1 MSNTQNESFC
11 ASQIQQDYLLA
22 LSLSCRR
29 SPRINGNKRPYENSA
44 ISGAVGE
51 VGPVK
56 AAKRQWMMKKSI
68 SGSSKPTVADE
79 GSPEKKSRDNLKED
93 GRQLEQSATTYTE
106 GSKSTFAPATTHGL
120 NLTAIKEGYGAS
132 QEPISSL
139 SGGNGPPVSGQAHT
153 LTTGEASLSN
163 SFFPFLILGN
173 NPHGMALSVPTQ
185 SLSSNPLAQDI
196 PSHHKTVE
204 NIVATIIHSYHT
216 VLLVNDPRH
225 RPLIPT
231 ASQPYAEMASKSDLL
246 QDKFISMRTKGPSYR
261 ALGRALL
268 PPPYPPC
275 PLFFSRWMISR
286 LFAFGHP
293 TLIYALGSVTTTSE
307 VLTARDVYRNATGA
321 GINIMPVYGSIRFS
335 PRNVGNF
342 ISVLFSKGPA
352 IAKFVSLQ
360 NVMPTFAAMLEVIQA
375 EKIPYYT
382 KGTLLSWLL
391 VCDFAESG
399 LVEPPT
405 ARDLATR
412 LWIIL
417 TEGKGGK
424 GALRGLMK
432 DLEGHG
438 FSGVD
443 EIEEF
448 LERVYGE
455 VKRYL
460 NTQFQAQ
467 GGEHMFRPEGL
478 WYSDIEH
485 CLCKVVR
492 SAKFT

>member
-11 ASQIQQDYLLA
+11 ASQIQQDHLLA

-29 SPRINGNKRPYENSA
+29 SPRINGSKGPYDRLDMRGTVRETGSVRSVKREM
-44 ISGAVGE
+44 V
-51 VGPVK
+51 
-56 AAKRQWMMKKSI
+56 KKSP
-68 SGSSKPTVADE
+68 SGSSKLTVAGE
-79 GSPEKKSRDNLKED
+79 GSILTKPRDNLKEKE
-93 GRQLEQSATTYTE
+93 GSQLEQTATTYAE
-106 GSKSTFAPATTHGL
+106 GSKPTFVPAATHGL
-120 NLTAIKEGYGAS
+120 NQTAREKSCGAF
-132 QEPISSL
+132 QEPLSSL
-139 SGGNGPPVSGQAHT
+139 SAGNDSPISGQAHT
-153 LTTGEASLSN
+153 LITGKAASSN
-163 SFFPFLILGN
+163 SVSPFLTQGG
-173 NPHGMALSVPTQ
+173 NPHGGALSIPTQ
-185 SLSSNPLAQDI
+185 SLGSTPLAQVI
-196 PSHHKTVE
+196 PSHYKTVE
-204 NIVATIIHSYHT
+204 NIVATITHSYHT
-216 VLLVNDPRH
+216 ISLVNDPRH
-225 RPLIPT
+225 RPLIPPT
-231 ASQPYAEMASKSDLL
+231 SRPYAEMASKSDLL
-246 QDKFISMRTKGPSYR
+246 KDKFISMRTKGPSYC

-275 PLFFSRWMISR
+275 PFFFSRWMISR

-293 TLIYALGSVTTTSE
+293 TLIGALSSVTTTTE
-307 VLTARDVYRNATGA
+307 VLAARDIYKNATGA
-321 GINIMPVYGSIRFS
+321 GINIMPAYGSIRFS
-335 PRNVGNF
+335 PSNVGNHV
-342 ISVLFSKGPA
+342 SLLFSKGPA

-360 NVMPTFAAMLEVIQA
+360 HVMPTFAAMLEVVQG

-405 ARDLATR
+405 AKDLATR

-432 DLEGHG
+432 GLEGHE

-443 EIEEF
+443 EMEKF

-455 VKRYL
+455 VKLYL
-460 NTQFQAQ
+460 NTQLQAQ
-467 GGEHMFRPEGL
+467 GGEYLFRSQGL

-492 SAKFT
+492 SAKFN